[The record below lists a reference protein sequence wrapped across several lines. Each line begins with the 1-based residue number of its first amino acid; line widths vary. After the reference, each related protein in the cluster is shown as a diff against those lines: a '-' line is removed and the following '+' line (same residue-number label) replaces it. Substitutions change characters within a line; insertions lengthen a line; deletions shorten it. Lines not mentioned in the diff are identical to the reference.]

1 MVSFPRMYSLT
12 GSGSAGRKSP
22 SCRASRTQPRRCRKS
37 CGCRTHHPS
46 WRWVR
51 CNGGKP
57 RKKLKYVTIRSL
69 SNARWFAKP
78 RKSLAIRRLR
88 YWFDYLSGDANHNS
102 PKKWLTA
109 VVEKTGNTW
118 QIKNSYFD
126 FRHGPGATAGCTG
139 HRWLEAEVSWR
150 RPQSFPTLLVALK
163 TTE

>member
-78 RKSLAIRRLR
+78 RKSLAMRKLR
-88 YWFDYLSGDANHNS
+88 YWFDYLSGDANQNLPQEMINRFS
-102 PKKWLTA
+102 RKKLS
-109 VVEKTGNTW
+109 K
-118 QIKNSYFD
+118 
-126 FRHGPGATAGCTG
+126 PGI
-139 HRWLEAEVSWR
+139 
-150 RPQSFPTLLVALK
+150 LK
-163 TTE
+163 TLTLTSDMAPAPPLAAPVTADSRLKFPDEDRNPSRPCWWP